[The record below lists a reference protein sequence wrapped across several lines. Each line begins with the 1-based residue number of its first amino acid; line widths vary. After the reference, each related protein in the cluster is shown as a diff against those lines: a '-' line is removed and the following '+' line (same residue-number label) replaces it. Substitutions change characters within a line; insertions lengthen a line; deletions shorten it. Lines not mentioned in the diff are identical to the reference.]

1 MNLTGYAYVSCGVNL
16 FVMRFFVLLTTLI
29 LAASCS
35 RESDFSNPVT
45 KPLLEAVYASGTV
58 VSENEYQAFAQ
69 VDGYI
74 AEKLVKDGDPVKKG
88 DALYIIEADQQSA
101 RYRMARENY
110 ALAKQNFNED
120 SPVLNELKAAVQ
132 TAKAKRQHDSIN
144 FVRYSNL
151 LNKQATPQAEYDR
164 ARLQAEQSRNE
175 HVLAESRYRKTYNQ
189 LQAELINAE
198 NQYKIARDESSRYT
212 IRSQVDGIVFK
223 TMKEPG
229 ELIRRTEAVAV
240 LGSNQ
245 SFYLQLNVDELD
257 IHRIKAGQRVLVKID
272 AYPEKIFKAEVTR
285 IYPLVDSRQQS
296 LRVDAKLLEAL
307 PGAFSGLAL
316 EANIVI
322 RQVEQALVIPKSA
335 LLPGDSVMVRTDGG
349 EQKIKIKRGAT
360 TLDEVEVVEGLTA
373 TSEVKIKP

>member
-1 MNLTGYAYVSCGVNL
+1 MGCQYI
-16 FVMRFFVLLTTLI
+16 FVMRFLFLLAI
-29 LAASCS
+29 LLVIISCS
-35 RESDFSNPVT
+35 RESDFTNPVT

-58 VSENEYQAFAQ
+58 VSENEYQVFAQ

-74 AEKLVKDGDPVKKG
+74 AEKLVKDGDAVKKG
-88 DALYIIEADQQSA
+88 DPLYIIEADQQSA
-101 RYRMARENY
+101 RYRIARENY

-132 TAKAKRQHDSIN
+132 TAKTKKQHDSVN
-144 FVRYSNL
+144 FVRYTNL
-151 LNKQATPQAEYDR
+151 LNKQATSQAEYDR
-164 ARLQAEQSRNE
+164 ARLLAEQSRNE
-175 HVLAESRYRKTYNQ
+175 YVLAESRYRKTYNQ

-198 NQYKIARDESSRYT
+198 NQYRIARDESNRYT

-223 TMKEPG
+223 TMKEAG

-257 IHRIKAGQRVLVKID
+257 IHRVKAGQQVLVKID
-272 AYPEKIFKAEVTR
+272 AYPDKIFKAEVTR

-322 RQVEQALVIPKSA
+322 RQVERALVIPKSA
-335 LLPGDSVMVRTDGG
+335 LLPGDSVMVRVDGG

-360 TLDEVEVVEGLTA
+360 TLDEVEVLEGLTA

>member
-1 MNLTGYAYVSCGVNL
+1 MSICI
-16 FVMRFFVLLTTLI
+16 VMRFFVLFAALV
-29 LAASCS
+29 LAISCS
-35 RESDFSNPVT
+35 RESDFSHPVT

-58 VSENEYQAFAQ
+58 VSENEYQAFSQ
-69 VDGYI
+69 VDGYV
-74 AEKLVKDGDPVKKG
+74 AEKLVNDGDAVKKG
-88 DALYIIEADQQSA
+88 DPLYIIEADQQSA
-101 RYRMARENY
+101 RYRIARENY
-110 ALAKQNFNED
+110 ALARQNFNAD

-132 TAKAKRQHDSIN
+132 TAKTKMQHDSIN
-144 FVRYSNL
+144 FVRYTNL
-151 LNKQATPQAEYDR
+151 LNKQATSQAEYDR
-164 ARLQAEQSRNE
+164 ARLMAEQSRNE
-175 HVLAESRYRKTYNQ
+175 FVLAESRYRKTHNQ

-198 NQYKIARDESSRYT
+198 NQYRIARDESSRYT
-212 IRSQVDGIVFK
+212 IRSQVAGIVFK
-223 TMKEPG
+223 TMKEQG
-229 ELIRRTEAVAV
+229 ELIRRTESVAV

-257 IHRIKAGQRVLVKID
+257 IHRIKTGQQVLVKID

-316 EANIVI
+316 EANIII

-335 LLPGDSVMVRTDGG
+335 LLQGDSVMVRTGNG

-360 TLDEVEVVEGLTA
+360 TLDEVEVLEGLTA